1 MSYLD
6 LPCYDKV
13 YHGINDL
20 GKHLKRKKNMS
31 IFLASGVTNN
41 VLEML
46 QRPTKKPRFKHMID
60 DPTGHDLCL
69 PLIINGEAPK
79 LPRSLH

>member
-1 MSYLD
+1 MAQTTWESISS
-6 LPCYDKV
+6 V
-13 YHGINDL
+13 
-20 GKHLKRKKNMS
+20 RKTC
-31 IFLASGVTNN
+31 LASGVTNS

-46 QRPTKKPRFKHMID
+46 QRPNKKPRFKHIIY

-79 LPRSLH
+79 LPRSLQ